1 MKSLKIPGFAPSQPL
16 GYYVSKK
23 LFSKYSQNAIIF
35 LKNLGW
41 STVHLN
47 TLTRGFVLLN
57 LKNFK
62 SSKSHHVW

>member
-35 LKNLGW
+35 LKNPW
-41 STVHLN
+41 IIN
-47 TLTRGFVLLN
+47 CA
-57 LKNFK
+57 LKY
-62 SSKSHHVW
+62 SHQRLCVVESQELQK